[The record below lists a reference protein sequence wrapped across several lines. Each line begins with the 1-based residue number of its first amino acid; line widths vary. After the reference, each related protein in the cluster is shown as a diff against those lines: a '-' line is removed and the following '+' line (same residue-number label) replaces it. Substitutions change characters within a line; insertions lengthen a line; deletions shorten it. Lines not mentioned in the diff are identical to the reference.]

1 MRCHSDCG
9 AGAVAFTKVPIPSR
23 AGLPGVVIRLHR
35 GRQQEPLPA
44 WEVTPEDIDRVV
56 GDLAAAGRTTST
68 RREYV
73 QIFKGFRRFL
83 QARKAAKIQAAF
95 GVKLI
100 CPVDEFNAS
109 RHVGDDSP
117 AELPPPSPERVS
129 EFFEFL
135 KTRIARLPRRGQY
148 PVFSFRRHRHRAR
161 TRILTLSE
169 LSGLPTKRLP
179 RRGGV
184 ADASFDSPASRCG
197 HPVVVKVGG
206 RQTSSP
212 LVADAA
218 AGQGSCW
225 ARYAQPEPSRA
236 C

>member
-169 LSGLPTKRLP
+169 LSGLPLSACP
-179 RRGGV
+179 AAV
-184 ADASFDSPASRCG
+184 ASQMRHLTHLRAAVAST
-197 HPVVVKVGG
+197 VVVKVGG